1 MIGSL
6 LLTEGTLLVWVKE
19 CRSVFAGT
27 DEVNLEAKGVT
38 LDVRVPITEENE
50 RAGPGERRPGLELE
64 PAVPGAPRRRSR
76 LGACR
81 SGRAVPVV
89 TTDS

>member
-50 RAGPGERRPGLELE
+50 RAGPGE
-64 PAVPGAPRRRSR
+64 PRRRSR

-89 TTDS
+89 TADS